1 MADNCIFCKIIAG
14 EVPGKIVYQDEL
26 LVALEDI
33 NPQAPYHFLLV
44 PRKHIRTTLDLT
56 TADNE
61 ILGRLFQV
69 AEKLAQ
75 ISISPRT
82 ASGSSTTATRVRGNQ
97 SGVCIFICLGA
108 GTYLASRVVSAPN
121 LKRGVLWG
129 VPFLFS
135 EKRSSIEC

>member
-14 EVPGKIVYQDEL
+14 EAPGKIVYQDEV

-69 AEKLAQ
+69 AGKLAHDLDFAEDGF
-75 ISISPRT
+75 RL
-82 ASGSSTTATRVRGNQ
+82 VNN
-97 SGVCIFICLGA
+97 CNEGA
-108 GTYLASRVVSAPN
+108 GQSVWHLHFHLLGGRDLTWPP
-121 LKRGVLWG
+121 G
-129 VPFLFS
+129 
-135 EKRSSIEC
+135 